1 MPSDD
6 ATPRSRLW
14 LRRIGWLLV
23 FWALGVVAVGMTAY
37 VLKFFM
43 RMAGLS
49 T

>member
-1 MPSDD
+1 MHGDD
-6 ATPRSRLW
+6 ATPRGRLW
-14 LRRIGWLLV
+14 LRRIGWLVV